1 VKSICMLMVI
11 LLAFNDF
18 AFADQTPPTK
28 GAPQA
33 RSEASAQ
40 VEKVKEQVQKRG
52 VGEKARVRATLVKG
66 SDVKGYIS
74 KVDEASFAVTD
85 KASGQTTTVSYAD
98 VQKLQGP
105 GLSKGAKI
113 GITAAVVIGVLVV
126 AVVIIIAKT
135 NKALNNAR
143 F

>member
-1 VKSICMLMVI
+1 
-11 LLAFNDF
+11 
-18 AFADQTPPTK
+18 
-28 GAPQA
+28 
-33 RSEASAQ
+33 
-40 VEKVKEQVQKRG
+40 
-52 VGEKARVRATLVKG
+52 
-66 SDVKGYIS
+66 
-74 KVDEASFAVTD
+74 
-85 KASGQTTTVSYAD
+85 